1 MTDQAPDYAD
11 TIEAQMIADYVSEGM
26 PLAAAARVLG
36 IERRQTI
43 YERMDGSARFREMME
58 KAREAGF
65 DALAEECLDIADD
78 GTLDT
83 IETKFGP
90 KSDKEWIARSKLRV
104 ETRLKLLSKW
114 HPKKYGEKLQ
124 VEQKTATVAIPV
136 TDDPIAAQRAYEALM
151 RGGE

>member
-1 MTDQAPDYAD
+1 MTDQPAPDYAD
-11 TIEAQMIADYVSEGM
+11 TIEAQMIAEWVSEGQTLVSACRALSI
-26 PLAAAARVLG
+26 PLSTFYARIQASQRLA
-36 IERRQTI
+36 EL
-43 YERMDGSARFREMME
+43 ME
-58 KAREAGF
+58 KARESGY
-65 DALAEECLDIADD
+65 DAIANECLDIADD
-78 GTLDT
+78 ATDDM
-83 IETKFGP
+83 IETDRGP
-90 KSDKEWIARSKLRV
+90 KLNKEHIQRSKLRV